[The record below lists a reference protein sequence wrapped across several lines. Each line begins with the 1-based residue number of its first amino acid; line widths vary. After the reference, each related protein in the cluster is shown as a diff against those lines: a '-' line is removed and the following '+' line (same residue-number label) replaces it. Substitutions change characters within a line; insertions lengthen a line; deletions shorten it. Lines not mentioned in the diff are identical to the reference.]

1 MEKNKTIYQI
11 SVKSNYLKV
20 EMEIFDEKNDD
31 TYRTVYFNEAPIH
44 EEFALAMQNLAFH
57 IEKITGTS
65 YHNLVVDGYYRQPSG
80 NSELL
85 TIYAHLSVNYES
97 STNMAVR
104 LHLGKDEYA
113 WIDRLL
119 EDMSLCEREALLYI
133 TKGKRYGLDKFLTIE
148 NTNVEPKK
156 VA

>member
-1 MEKNKTIYQI
+1 MGKNKTIYQI
-11 SVKSNYLKV
+11 SVKNNYLKV

-119 EDMSLCEREALLYI
+119 EDMSLCERETLLYI

>member
-1 MEKNKTIYQI
+1 MYKNKTIYQI
-11 SVKSNYLKV
+11 SIKNNYLKV

>member
-1 MEKNKTIYQI
+1 MTSEKRIFQI
-11 SVKSNYLKV
+11 SIKSNYLKV

-85 TIYAHLSVNYES
+85 TIYAHLTVDYES
-97 STNMAVR
+97 TTNMAVR

>member
-1 MEKNKTIYQI
+1 MTSEKRIFQI
-11 SVKSNYLKV
+11 SIKSNYLKV

-80 NSELL
+80 NTLCDKYRHFFHQKFPFLL
-85 TIYAHLSVNYES
+85 LSSY
-97 STNMAVR
+97 
-104 LHLGKDEYA
+104 
-113 WIDRLL
+113 
-119 EDMSLCEREALLYI
+119 
-133 TKGKRYGLDKFLTIE
+133 F
-148 NTNVEPKK
+148 
-156 VA
+156 

>member
-1 MEKNKTIYQI
+1 MGKNKTIYQI
-11 SVKSNYLKV
+11 SVKNNYLKV

-65 YHNLVVDGYYRQPSG
+65 YHNLAVDGYYRQPSG

-85 TIYAHLSVNYES
+85 TIYAHLSVNYD
-97 STNMAVR
+97 
-104 LHLGKDEYA
+104 GKDEYA

-119 EDMSLCEREALLYI
+119 EDLSLCEREALLYI
-133 TKGKRYGLDKFLTIE
+133 TKGKRYGLDKFLSI

>member
-1 MEKNKTIYQI
+1 MKKNKTIYQI

>member
-1 MEKNKTIYQI
+1 MTSEKRIFQI
-11 SVKSNYLKV
+11 SIKSNYLKV

-148 NTNVEPKK
+148 NANVEPKK